1 MGRLL
6 TLVAMRNL
14 FQSSLLATLLVFL
27 NSTLLRSTG
36 YPEIT
41 HTHSINDQQCV
52 TSLTALVCSTG
63 YPESTH
69 THTQHQQSTVC
80 HVTHSC
86 CCAAQGTM
94 KVHTHTHTH
103 SINSLSRPSQLWR
116 CSKSCRSRWWMYTC
130 HNGNRSVHL
139 AVAFASAYTEGTQ
152 FRWMTLHQLTMCTSV
167 CHFSFCHNDQHLA
180 FNCGGWGW
188 VVWGQLTMYSCVG
201 SSDNV

>member
-41 HTHSINDQQCV
+41 HTQ
-52 TSLTALVCSTG
+52 
-63 YPESTH
+63 
-69 THTQHQQSTVC
+69 
-80 HVTHSC
+80 
-86 CCAAQGTM
+86 
-94 KVHTHTHTH
+94 
-103 SINSLSRPSQLWR
+103 SINSLSRPSQLWW

-139 AVAFASAYTEGTQ
+139 AVAYTEGAQ

-167 CHFSFCHNDQHLA
+167 CHFSFCHNAQHLA
-180 FNCGGWGW
+180 LNCGGWRW
-188 VVWGQLTMYSCVG
+188 VVWGHLTMYSCVG

>member
-41 HTHSINDQQCV
+41 HTRTASTINSVSHPSQV
-52 TSLTALVCSTG
+52 LF
-63 YPESTH
+63 
-69 THTQHQQSTVC
+69 
-80 HVTHSC
+80 
-86 CCAAQGTM
+86 AAQGTL

-103 SINSLSRPSQLWR
+103 THTQSINSLSQLWW

-139 AVAFASAYTEGTQ
+139 AVAFASAYTEGAQ

-167 CHFSFCHNDQHLA
+167 CHFSFCQNAQHLA
-180 FNCGGWGW
+180 LNCGGWRW
-188 VVWGQLTMYSCVG
+188 VVWGHLTMYSCVG